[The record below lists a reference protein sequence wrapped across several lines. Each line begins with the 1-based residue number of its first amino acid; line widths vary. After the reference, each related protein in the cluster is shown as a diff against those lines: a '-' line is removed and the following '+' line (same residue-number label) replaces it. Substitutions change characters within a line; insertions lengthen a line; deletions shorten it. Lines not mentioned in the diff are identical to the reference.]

1 VDGLI
6 ILRLNIGKRDNK
18 PLSVDTFTVKP
29 LIKWAGGKRQIA
41 AELFSRF
48 PSDWNRGTYIEP
60 FIGGGAMFLHA
71 APTRAVIADLNSRL
85 YGFYLRVKANPEILY
100 SGIVEIADQFNAAEE
115 SEKKDFYLSLR
126 IKYNESAVDSFESA
140 ILLYALNKLCFNGLY
155 RENSKGGF
163 NVPFGQKK
171 QLPYINGE
179 DLRSVSKVLAET
191 MILNEDFETTLGKAV
206 QGDFVYL
213 DPPYIPI
220 DATSSF
226 TSYHSNGFGIG
237 EQERLASVILKMKSA
252 GINAMCSNSDT
263 PLTREIYKGLN
274 IEAIQ
279 APRMVS
285 AKTSGRGSVSELV
298 ITNYK

>member
-1 VDGLI
+1 MGGLI
-6 ILRLNIGKRDNK
+6 ILRLNIGRRDNK
-18 PLSVDTFTVKP
+18 LLSVDTYTVKP

-48 PSDWNRGTYIEP
+48 PPDWNRGTYIEP

-71 APTRAVIADLNSRL
+71 APARAIIADLNSRL
-85 YGFYLRVKANPEILY
+85 YCFYLQVKVNPEILY
-100 SGIVEIADQFNAAEE
+100 SGIVEIADRFNAVEE
-115 SEKKDFYLSLR
+115 SAKKDFYLSLR
-126 IKYNESAVDSFESA
+126 TKYNESAVDSFESA
-140 ILLYALNKLCFNGLY
+140 TLLYALNKLCFNGLY

-171 QLPYINGE
+171 QLPYIDEEN
-179 DLRSVSKVLAET
+179 LYLISRVLADT
-191 MILNEDFETTLGKAV
+191 LILNADFETTIGKAV

-226 TSYHSNGFGIG
+226 TSYHSNGFEIG
-237 EQERLASVILKMKSA
+237 EQERLASAMLNMQST
-252 GINAMCSNSDT
+252 GTNAMCSNSDT
-263 PLTREIYKGLN
+263 PLTREIFRELN
-274 IEAIQ
+274 IEVIQ

-285 AKTSGRGSVSELV
+285 AKASGRGSVSELV

>member
-1 VDGLI
+1 MDGLI

-18 PLSVDTFTVKP
+18 LLSIDTYTVKP

-48 PSDWNRGTYIEP
+48 PPDWNRGTYIEP
-60 FIGGGAMFLHA
+60 FIGGGAMFLHVE
-71 APTRAVIADLNSRL
+71 PTRAIIADLNSRL
-85 YGFYLRVKANPEILY
+85 YGFYLLVKSNPEILY
-100 SGIVEIADQFNAAEE
+100 SGIVEIADHFNAAEE
-115 SEKKDFYLSLR
+115 SDKKNFYLSLR
-126 IKYNESAVDSFESA
+126 TKYNESAVDSFESA
-140 ILLYALNKLCFNGLY
+140 TLLYALNKLCFNGLY
-155 RENSKGGF
+155 RENSRGGF
-163 NVPFGQKK
+163 NVPFSNRK
-171 QLPYINGE
+171 QLPYINSE
-179 DLRSVSKVLAET
+179 DLRSVSKVLAGT
-191 MILNEDFETTLGKAV
+191 MILNEDFGTTIGKAV

-237 EQERLASVILKMKSA
+237 EQERLASAMLKMKSA
-252 GINAMCSNSDT
+252 GIDAMCSNSDT

-274 IEAIQ
+274 MEAIQ

-285 AKTSGRGSVSELV
+285 AKASGRGSVSELV

>member
-1 VDGLI
+1 MLS
-6 ILRLNIGKRDNK
+6 RENK
-18 PLSVDTFTVKP
+18 PSSVDTCSVKP

-48 PSDWNRGTYIEP
+48 PSDWNLGTYIEP

-85 YGFYLRVKANPEILY
+85 FGFYLQVKNNPEALY
-100 SGIVEIADQFNAAEE
+100 TGIVEIADEFNATEGPD
-115 SEKKDFYLSLR
+115 KKDFYLSLR
-126 IKYNESAVDSFESA
+126 SKYNHSAEDSFESA
-140 ILLYALNKLCFNGLY
+140 VLLYALNKLCFNGLY

-171 QLPYINGE
+171 QLQYLDE
-179 DLRSVSKVLAET
+179 EELRSVSTVLT
-191 MILNEDFETTLGKAV
+191 DTVILNADFETTIGQAIR
-206 QGDFVYL
+206 GDFVYL

-226 TSYHSNGFGIG
+226 TSYHSNGFGIE
-237 EQERLASVILKMKSA
+237 EQERLASAMLKLKSA

-274 IEAIQ
+274 IVAIQ

-285 AKTSGRGSVSELV
+285 AKASGRGSVSELV